1 MSELSRGGDGTR
13 VRCTTWGG
21 PPYTDRSCDFS
32 NVRVEVLTATFE
44 NPKGC
49 QKSKPRTTL
58 HTAALRTFYTF
69 FFSSF
74 FFLILF
80 VSSKCLIFIEL
91 IQCSWLGLVFFFFFF
106 LRNIFISI
114 MICKILNKV
123 FFFHQCVWIMMRIIL
138 CCCLVFIGNVR
149 TLQHND

>member
-1 MSELSRGGDGTR
+1 MGHVSDVQLGVAHPIPTGAVILATCASRFWQR
-13 VRCTTWGG
+13 
-21 PPYTDRSCDFS
+21 P
-32 NVRVEVLTATFE
+32 
-44 NPKGC
+44 
-49 QKSKPRTTL
+49 
-58 HTAALRTFYTF
+58 LRTPRAVKNQNPVLLSIPLRFVLFTLF
-69 FFSSF
+69 FFFF

-91 IQCSWLGLVFFFFFF
+91 IQCSWLGLVFIFIF

-114 MICKILNKV
+114 VICKILNKV

-138 CCCLVFIGNVR
+138 CCCLVFIGNVK